1 MSVHPHKKKEIS
13 GAHLAF
19 AEDSAKD
26 EMLTEKLRPRS
37 SLKKSSLCWKAACWE
52 EGLATVKMK
61 ERMGALGRWRSV
73 YKRLLPQTITRWSD
87 PVMVKSQE
95 STPRPYSHTACET
108 SDDGLCRGRENAQ
121 PGCIK
126 LLVPSRTNQIPAC
139 CNAVPAQAVV

>member
-61 ERMGALGRWRSV
+61 ERRGALGRWRSV
-73 YKRLLPQTITRWSD
+73 YKSPLPQTITRWPD
-87 PVMVKSQE
+87 PVMAKSRVHPQAIF
-95 STPRPYSHTACET
+95 PHT
-108 SDDGLCRGRENAQ
+108 L
-121 PGCIK
+121 
-126 LLVPSRTNQIPAC
+126 
-139 CNAVPAQAVV
+139 